1 MKWSYKIAEI
11 AGIKVQVHLTFLII
25 IVWFALAYWQL
36 KGTLTGV
43 LEGVAFIL
51 ALFFCVLLHELG
63 HALTAGKFG
72 IRTRN
77 ITLLPIGGVAAIE
90 KSPDDPRQEIIIA
103 LAGPAVS
110 IGIAIL
116 LWMYLVV
123 TGGLIP
129 FDELSVAGG
138 YFLQRLMIVNILIAV
153 FNLVPAFPMDGGRVL
168 RALLSLRLESTSATR
183 LAAGIGQFMAIL
195 FAVLGLMYNPF
206 LFLIAIFI
214 WFGATAEASSAM
226 IRHALSDVLASQA
239 MLTDFKALA
248 PTDPLEKAIALT
260 LSGSQKDFP
269 VLDDGKVIGV
279 LPQSELLRGLQAS
292 GDQLAVVNFMSKEV
306 VDVHPADH
314 MERILDLLQGK
325 PHGLVTVSENGR
337 LRGIINLD
345 NTIELLRIQAAM
357 EGKSAEKGRLRL

>member
-11 AGIKVQVHLTFLII
+11 AGIKVQVHLTFMII

-63 HALTAGKFG
+63 HALTAGKIG

-77 ITLLPIGGVAAIE
+77 ITLLPIGGIAAIE
-90 KSPDDPRQEIIIA
+90 KNPEDPREEIIIA

-110 IGIAIL
+110 LGIALL
-116 LWMYLVV
+116 LWMFLVA
-123 TGGLIP
+123 TGRLVP

-138 YFLQRLMIVNILIAV
+138 YFLQRLMFVNILIAM

-168 RALLSLRLESTSATR
+168 RALLSLRLEATVATR
-183 LAAGIGQFMAIL
+183 MAAGIGQFLAIL

-206 LFLIAIFI
+206 LFLIAVFI

-226 IRHALSDVLASQA
+226 IRHALSDVLATRA
-239 MLTDFKALA
+239 MLTDFKTLA
-248 PTDPLEKAIALT
+248 PTDPLAKAIELT
-260 LSGSQKDFP
+260 LSGSQKEFP
-269 VLDDGKVIGV
+269 VVDGSKVIGV
-279 LPQSELLRGLQAS
+279 LPQSELLRGLHQA
-292 GDQLAVVNFMSKEV
+292 GDQFPVADFMLKEV
-306 VDVHPADH
+306 VDVKPGDR
-314 MERILDLLQGK
+314 MERIMGLMQGK

-345 NTIELLRIQAAM
+345 NTIELLRIRAAM
-357 EGKSAEKGRLRL
+357 EGKSADKGRLPM

>member
-1 MKWSYKIAEI
+1 MKWSYKIAQI
-11 AGIKVQVHLTFLII
+11 AGIKVQVHLTFVII
-25 IVWFALAYWQL
+25 VVWFALAYWQL
-36 KGTLTGV
+36 KGTLIGV

-72 IRTRN
+72 IKTRN

-90 KSPDDPRQEIIIA
+90 KNPDDPRQEILIA

-110 IGIAIL
+110 LGIALL
-116 LWMYLVV
+116 LWLYLLV
-123 TGGLIP
+123 TARLVP
-129 FDELSVAGG
+129 VDELGVAGG
-138 YFLQRLMIVNILIAV
+138 YFLQRLMIVNILIAM

-168 RALLSLRLESTSATR
+168 RALLSLRMEATTATR
-183 LAAGIGQFMAIL
+183 LAAGVGQFMAIL

-206 LFLIAIFI
+206 LFLIAVFI

-226 IRHALSDVLASQA
+226 VRHALSDALASQA
-239 MLTDFKALA
+239 MLTDFKTLA
-248 PTDPLEKAIALT
+248 PTDPLARAIKLT

-269 VLDDGKVIGV
+269 VLDGSKVIGV
-279 LPQSELLRGLQAS
+279 LPQSELLRGLHEA
-292 GDQLAVVNFMSKEV
+292 GDQLAVIDFMLNEV
-306 VDVHPADH
+306 VDVKPDDH
-314 MERILDLLQGK
+314 MERILGLLQGK

-337 LRGIINLD
+337 LKGIINLD

-357 EGKSAEKGRLRL
+357 EGKSADKGQLRM

>member
-1 MKWSYKIAEI
+1 MKWSYRIAEV

-25 IVWFALAYWQL
+25 VVWFALAYWQL
-36 KGTLTGV
+36 KGTLIGV

-90 KSPDDPRQEIIIA
+90 KNPDDPRQEILIA

-110 IGIAIL
+110 LGIALL

-123 TGGLIP
+123 TGGLVP
-129 FDELSVAGG
+129 FEELSVAGG
-138 YFLQRLMIVNILIAV
+138 YFLQRLMIVNILIAM

-168 RALLSLRLESTSATR
+168 RALLSLRLEATVATR
-183 LAAGIGQFMAIL
+183 LAAGFGQFMAIL

-206 LFLIAIFI
+206 LFLIAVFI

-226 IRHALSDVLASQA
+226 IRHALSDVPAARA
-239 MLTDFKALA
+239 MLTDFKTLA
-248 PTDPLEKAIALT
+248 PTDPLARAIELT

-269 VLDDGKVIGV
+269 VLDGGKVVGV
-279 LPQSELLRGLQAS
+279 LPQSELLRGLHQA
-292 GDQLAVVNFMSKEV
+292 GDQLAVANFMLKEV
-306 VDVHPADH
+306 VDVKPRDH
-314 MERILDLLQGK
+314 MERIMDLMQGK

-337 LRGIINLD
+337 LIGIINLD
-345 NTIELLRIQAAM
+345 NTIEFLRIQTAM
-357 EGKSAEKGRLRL
+357 EGKSADKGQLPM

>member
-1 MKWSYKIAEI
+1 MKWSYRIAEV

-25 IVWFALAYWQL
+25 VVWFALAYWQL
-36 KGTLTGV
+36 RGTLLGV
-43 LEGVAFIL
+43 MEGVAFIL

-90 KSPDDPRQEIIIA
+90 KNPEDPRQEIIIA

-110 IGIAIL
+110 LGIALL
-116 LWMYLVV
+116 LWMYLVL
-123 TGGLIP
+123 TGRLVP
-129 FDELSVAGG
+129 LDELSVAGG
-138 YFLQRLMIVNILIAV
+138 YFLQRLMIVNILIAM

-168 RALLSLRLESTSATR
+168 RALLSLRLEATLATR

-206 LFLIAIFI
+206 LFLIAVFI

-226 IRHALSDVLASQA
+226 IRHALSDVLAARA
-239 MLTDFKALA
+239 MLTDFKTLA
-248 PTDPLEKAIALT
+248 PTDPLAKAIELT

-269 VLDDGKVIGV
+269 VVDGNKVIGV
-279 LPQSELLRGLQAS
+279 LPQSELLRGLHQA
-292 GDQLAVVNFMSKEV
+292 GDRIAVANFMLKEV
-306 VDVHPADH
+306 VDVKPGDH
-314 MERILDLLQGK
+314 MERIMGLMQGK
-325 PHGLVTVSENGR
+325 PHRMVTVSENGR
-337 LRGIINLD
+337 LMGIINLD
-345 NTIELLRIQAAM
+345 NTIELLRIRSAM
-357 EGKSAEKGRLRL
+357 KGKSTDKGRLPM